1 MTGGDGLRR
10 ERPAGPK
17 VSARARRRRVGWAA
31 VAAVAAIGLFWLVSA
46 PATSGA
52 LPYDPSSVAPN
63 GAKALAILLERLGAR
78 VGTSGA
84 LPAPD
89 RGVALVLY
97 DQLDDQARAQVMD
110 WVRRGGTL
118 VVADPS
124 SPLEGAAPAQ
134 GLPDQ
139 AQPAPGVMAPGCRAP
154 WAGGVED
161 VATAGDDLLEVPA
174 GAYACFVRGGDA
186 FAIARQ
192 DGAGVV
198 VSFGGAAQWSNA
210 YLGDDD
216 NALLAANLLVPARG
230 DAVSWLLAP
239 RVGGGTATLWSLVP
253 GRAKWC
259 LAGLAAAVLVA
270 CLWQARRLGR
280 PVLEGPVVPVPGSE
294 LVVATGRLLARNR
307 SSQET
312 AAVLRE
318 DLCAQLRA
326 RFGQAPGTEPA
337 TVAQVVAMHAQLPP
351 REVSEAL
358 CGPPPRGEEQLLVL
372 ARTLQHIRE
381 EVLSGRTATD

>member
-1 MTGGDGLRR
+1 MR
-10 ERPAGPK
+10 
-17 VSARARRRRVGWAA
+17 ARAGRRRVGWAA
-31 VAAVAAIGLFWLVSA
+31 GGAVVAIGLFWLVSA

-52 LPYDPSSVAPN
+52 LPYDPSSVAPD

-84 LPAPD
+84 LPATG
-89 RGVALVLY
+89 RGVALVLD
-97 DQLDDQARAQVMD
+97 DQLDDQARAQVTD
-110 WVRRGGTL
+110 WVRRGGAL

-139 AQPAPGVMAPGCRAP
+139 AQRAPGVMAPGCQAP
-154 WAGGVED
+154 WAGGVQH

-174 GAYACFVRGGDA
+174 GAYACFPQGGDA
-186 FAIARQ
+186 FAIAR
-192 DGAGVV
+192 DEGAGVV
-198 VSFGGAAQWSNA
+198 VSLGGADLWSNA

-216 NALLAANLLVPARG
+216 NALLAANLLVPGRG
-230 DAVSWLLAP
+230 YAVSWLLSP

-253 GRAKWC
+253 GRGKWC
-259 LAGLAAAVLVA
+259 LAGLVAALLVA

-280 PVLEGPVVPVPGSE
+280 PVLEDPLVPVPGSE

-307 SSQET
+307 SRGES
-312 AAVLRE
+312 AKVLRE
-318 DLCAQLRA
+318 DLCSQLRP

-337 TVAQVVAMHAQLPP
+337 TVAQVAAMHVQLPP
-351 REVSEAL
+351 QEVSDAL
-358 CGPPPRGEEQLLVL
+358 CGPPPAGEEQLLAL

-381 EVLSGRTATD
+381 EVLSGRTTTG